1 MIPKLVVVLALGVL
15 PVSGHQA
22 PAADQKQEQTGKQ
35 NDFVL
40 AGTVFT
46 EQGFALPAAGIRVRR
61 AGEKK
66 IREKAQS
73 DRRGEFALRLRSGLE
88 YEVSVEAKGYE
99 PQTKKFAAEIGG
111 PNNFVFRMKP
121 AQGGKP

>member
-1 MIPKLVVVLALGVL
+1 MIPKLLVVLALGVL

-22 PAADQKQEQTGKQ
+22 PAADQTKEQTEKK
-35 NDFVL
+35 DEFVL
-40 AGTVFT
+40 VGTVFT
-46 EQGFALPAAGIRVRR
+46 EQGFALPAAAIRVRR

-73 DRRGEFALRLRSGLE
+73 DRRGEFALRLRPGLE

-99 PQTKKFAAEIGG
+99 PQTKKLSAEIGG
-111 PNNFVFRMKP
+111 PNNFIFRMKP
-121 AQGGKP
+121 VQGGKP